1 MNDCNA
7 EVSETLRILKP
18 GGKFIYLTFGQ
29 PHFRKRYLQ
38 REGTTLEIRALG
50 EAFHYYLYIVRKES
64 N

>member
-1 MNDCNA
+1 VNDCNA
-7 EVSETLRILKP
+7 EVSETLRVLKP

-38 REGTTLEIRALG
+38 REGISLEIRALG